1 MSEEEKRK
9 LPIDWSE
16 LLLAWE
22 TASPEINYYL
32 DLETGEVV
40 MVTGEAEHYLDE
52 VLDEPLEDWMEEMLQ
67 QARQVEEGY
76 GTRYVSVPKADS
88 REGYR
93 DMEDFI
99 ATVRDQRLQERLERA
114 IAGRGAFRRFKDVL
128 AEYPDE
134 RARWFAFKERR
145 NQERAL
151 EWLESIGVEP
161 LNPPELPPEPEPE
174 EETQPQTELDLEQKL
189 TLLLLYLSSWEEKAT
204 SDLSVRRAWK
214 GYTFEVLDA
223 LEEMGLLSQSRRA
236 KSVILTEQG
245 VRLARELYERLKEV
259 WE

>member
-1 MSEEEKRK
+1 M
-9 LPIDWSE
+9 
-16 LLLAWE
+16 
-22 TASPEINYYL
+22 
-32 DLETGEVV
+32 
-40 MVTGEAEHYLDE
+40 
-52 VLDEPLEDWMEEMLQ
+52 
-67 QARQVEEGY
+67 
-76 GTRYVSVPKADS
+76 
-88 REGYR
+88 
-93 DMEDFI
+93 
-99 ATVRDQRLQERLERA
+99 
-114 IAGRGAFRRFKDVL
+114 
-128 AEYPDE
+128 
-134 RARWFAFKERR
+134 
-145 NQERAL
+145 
-151 EWLESIGVEP
+151 EP

-189 TLLLLYLSSWEEKAT
+189 TLLLLYLSSWEEKVT